1 MHEPLVDPWRRPA
14 AQPAVAEPHPELEGP
29 LHLEPLRESDP
40 SHPWESGALRSESE
54 PMPED
59 PWPAYSPY
67 DVWGGIRRE
76 LTPEPRNPAER
87 PHQRPPRVLTVKTPP
102 AKKNAPLLHK
112 SEPQVSVNF
121 AIGAIAKHLGLL
133 SLQVGR
139 LEKAYA
145 STAPTLA
152 STLHDVARQNAAAN
166 ERMLVEVIGQM
177 RVMGGMRCP
186 ACRRGMANV
195 EDPDAESRIEG
206 WGAVPEGAASS
217 GWSSDGATTPDT
229 QGEAERPAGPV

>member
-40 SHPWESGALRSESE
+40 SHPWESGALTSEYE

-76 LTPEPRNPAER
+76 LTPEPRNPR
-87 PHQRPPRVLTVKTPP
+87 GLPVKTPP
-102 AKKNAPLLHK
+102 ANKNASLLHK

-152 STLHDVARQNAAAN
+152 STLRDVARQNAAAN
-166 ERMLVEVIGQM
+166 ERMLVEVIGHM

-186 ACRRGMANV
+186 ACRRGMA
-195 EDPDAESRIEG
+195 DAESPIEG